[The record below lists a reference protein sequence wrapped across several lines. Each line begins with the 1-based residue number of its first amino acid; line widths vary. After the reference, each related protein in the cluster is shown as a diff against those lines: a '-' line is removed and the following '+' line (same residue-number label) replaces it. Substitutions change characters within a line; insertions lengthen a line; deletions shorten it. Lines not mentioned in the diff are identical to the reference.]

1 MMSQFQSIFLTIL
14 SFVLEPQR
22 IVWYQNLSVTH
33 FQFKSSVFL
42 YIFVSPFISME
53 CGMIFDVCVSK
64 LMLINCLVDEL
75 TPSIY
80 VFGVEK
86 KKL

>member
-1 MMSQFQSIFLTIL
+1 
-14 SFVLEPQR
+14 
-22 IVWYQNLSVTH
+22 
-33 FQFKSSVFL
+33 
-42 YIFVSPFISME
+42 ME

-86 KKL
+86 NKNCKKRTKNSTKTNINEK

>member
-1 MMSQFQSIFLTIL
+1 
-14 SFVLEPQR
+14 
-22 IVWYQNLSVTH
+22 
-33 FQFKSSVFL
+33 
-42 YIFVSPFISME
+42 ME
-53 CGMIFDVCVSK
+53 CGMIFDVCASK

-86 KKL
+86 KKTVRNEQKIQPKLT